1 MERELREFFSDRA
14 PDGAVRQVGIPLY
27 HHHDAAVFC
36 LVLSQ
41 TVVIEEFDYRS
52 NR

>member
-27 HHHDAAVFC
+27 FRESFSVFK
-36 LVLSQ
+36 LVLLKP
-41 TVVIEEFDYRS
+41 VFDDI
-52 NR
+52 NFMKQ